1 MKYINISS
9 KCPNYKEIALT
20 WIILGYTPVFRITIK
35 ESAHNANGDTYNGAF
50 FVELYW
56 KNTLQVLFSMLYI
69 NLDRFY
75 ITVVFACNIGI
86 TIWALLNTLSEEP
99 IKTPNGQQLVTLK
112 FTFNKFI
119 HFLFRWQTKI
129 RLGSWKNY

>member
-1 MKYINISS
+1 MGHFLLNFTEKNI
-9 KCPNYKEIALT
+9 
-20 WIILGYTPVFRITIK
+20 
-35 ESAHNANGDTYNGAF
+35 
-50 FVELYW
+50 
-56 KNTLQVLFSMLYI
+56 LQVLFLMLYI
-69 NLDRFY
+69 SLDYFY

-119 HFLFRWQTKI
+119 HFLFR
-129 RLGSWKNY
+129 